1 MKKILSII
9 AVAGVVTLTSCGG
22 GGGFEADVK
31 QMAEFGCKAQKLA
44 ASAATDPAKAKEL
57 ADLQKEAEALSK
69 KFEEKYKDKKGDK
82 AMEEKATKI
91 MADVMAN
98 CK

>member
-9 AVAGVVTLTSCGG
+9 AVAGVITLTSCGG
-22 GGGFEADVK
+22 GGGFESDVRK
-31 QMAEFGCKAQKLA
+31 MAEMGCKAQKLA
-44 ASAATDPAKAKEL
+44 ATATDPTKAKEL
-57 ADLQKEAEALSK
+57 ADLQKEAEELGK

-82 AMEEKATKI
+82 VMEEKATKI
-91 MADVMAN
+91 MAEVMAN